1 MKGQQTIINEIF
13 LFAFGLLMAVFVSF
27 FFLYF
32 NNWLSELTVTENLE
46 TISTLL
52 SSSILKFYETKG
64 DGIIEINI
72 PSQIGD
78 KSYIIEAFGNRII
91 AYEMYSPQ
99 KIVSRGLFYISLDKN
114 INGVVA
120 SSYGYAKI
128 KFNST
133 NIEIGR

>member
-13 LFAFGLLMAVFVSF
+13 LFAFGLLLAIFVYF

-32 NNWLSELTVTENLE
+32 NNWLSELIIKENLE

-52 SSSILKFYETKG
+52 SSSIIKFYETKG
-64 DGIIEINI
+64 NGTIKINI
-72 PSQIGD
+72 PSQISD

-91 AYEMYSPQ
+91 AYEIYSPQ
-99 KIVSRGLFYISLDKN
+99 NIVSNGLFYISLDKN
-114 INGVVA
+114 INGAVA
-120 SSYGYAKI
+120 SSYGYTKI